1 MNYQNKYLKYKKKYI
16 ELKSQMGGMLM
27 GPMNNDNIEQTFLNY
42 FGDYIRKYIISFFDI
57 DTLENVRL
65 INKNYNKEISEII
78 TCIKSCDC
86 VNLKPNG
93 QHDCFAVSQGV
104 CKQYCKLLTNESI
117 RIAVKEWV
125 NNRENAIAKY
135 GDMSTWDTR
144 RVTNMSTLFEDIDFD
159 KLDWYGDIGFSNWN
173 VSNVKN
179 MFGMFRNAKSFNED
193 ISEWDVGNVTDMS
206 RMFNNATTFNQPLNN
221 WDVSNV
227 TDMGSM
233 FSYAESF
240 NKPLNDWDVSNVENM
255 VNMFYAAEKFNQPL
269 DKWNVSK
276 VTDMDFMFYG
286 ADSFDQILKRK
297 NIYKKWHDY
306 DKRIT
311 CTSWDNIDYIAW
323 DMASLEYFPDRMFDS
338 DHPYTVFDDDFHDQ
352 F

>member
-16 ELKSQMGGMLM
+16 ELKLQMGGIHM
-27 GPMNNDNIEQTFLNY
+27 GSMDKNPDTEKQQA
-42 FGDYIRKYIISFFDI
+42 SFFDI
-57 DTLENVRL
+57 NTLQNVRL
-65 INKNYNKEISEII
+65 INKDHAQRMMKPQDCTDSCKCVDFKPTGKIISE
-78 TCIKSCDC
+78 CE
-86 VNLKPNG
+86 
-93 QHDCFAVSQGV
+93 GV
-104 CKQYCKLLTNESI
+104 CNEFCKIHTNESI

-323 DMASLEYFPDRMFDS
+323 DMASLEYFPDQMFDS